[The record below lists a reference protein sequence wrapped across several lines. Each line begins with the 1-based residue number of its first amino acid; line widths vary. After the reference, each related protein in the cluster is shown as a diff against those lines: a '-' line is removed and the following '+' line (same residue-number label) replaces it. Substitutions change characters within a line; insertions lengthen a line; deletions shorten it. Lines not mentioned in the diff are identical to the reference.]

1 MSFFDTISR
10 IIQQGKEIA
19 VKATPSST
27 LTYNKVTPVDN
38 SQFTSNPLLRDKPL
52 TYQPPVVQQ
61 PTFNVPIKAEIPQ
74 ASTRVAE
81 TTPQQTN
88 LTMAQQVSNIIQG
101 GKEAAVLGGGL
112 AKDVARGT
120 TRGAMA
126 GGTFVGARLL
136 GADVNTASQ
145 AQFKPKTGLEKF
157 LFGEQPVSVQSE
169 GIAPLESMGVSP
181 DTAKKYGAPFVLGS
195 IALDAFTGGSS
206 KGARRTLEKVA
217 ANMTAEDATLLRN
230 LYTKPDVKNVM
241 PRARNEQAIINALKL
256 DKLPYSEQK
265 KAVSN
270 ILKEYDKR
278 WGGVDE
284 ALNPPVPP
292 NKPGAMDIKKP
303 NVLEKTVL
311 KKSEPLEG
319 EAKKY
324 KSAEDF
330 VNNFDA
336 SSGVL
341 DRMAFGHATGDVFD
355 VKVSELRPKYKE
367 DLANA
372 QDAVKKGGGRSN
384 EPIQVSIELVDD
396 KPTFFIEDGYHRYVQ
411 AQRDGKTNINV
422 IVDDIKDNP
431 LKVLSPNNLDY
442 TKYLKKVWEE
452 ANAKPT
458 PLNKKPNVLEK
469 TVLKKSEPLEVEAKK
484 YKSAEDFVKAQ
495 GRTVYHGTNK
505 ENAKMLR
512 ENPRLLTPDEQ
523 NQFPTTVVG
532 DTQIGVSTSQQK
544 DIADYFASLQPTGK
558 GEVVEFVLPNN
569 AKIYRLPEGNEIDNL
584 GLAELQRLKR
594 EGFDAVEDVSNAG
607 GEAEIRV
614 LSPEKLKTRAQLTDI
629 YNKANAK
636 PASVNKKP
644 NKMAD
649 FRAGK
654 PNSEGGYIRNPLAKT
669 PEKSPKV
676 NELKKGDLIIENN
689 GNSMEFVQKIQT
701 TKGDMYAFKTKGQP
715 EGSFE
720 LFNESQIDELL
731 KNQNTLRDDVLKLKA
746 KKDTEALED
755 EVAKQNLQKQKDAL
769 KIKELEVNKFL
780 TTLDTGDRLN
790 ANKTLKRLVSSNG
803 KLIKE
808 YEAIDEF
815 IAKGN
820 IKIKELRQTR
830 GAKKGQLVKVLVS
843 EDNKIYPLD
852 SKGSTSYAEFQLK
865 NSVLPTKVRETSPL
879 EIVTKL
885 PANNQVVSSGNDSTR
900 LSLIDRLIA
909 DNKVRVVS
917 RDGRDVYQVKKGG
930 EWVNKRDED
939 SAIRAVTPR
948 SPIDVIKKTK
958 APKFAS
964 DATEQRVLAAEIA
977 KEALDADPAKQLTK
991 YIAKRGEFKG
1001 SLPEVTGKQANKTG
1015 VNLDVHAPDLGYA
1028 DSEEARQAYEA
1039 YKIKKVEVENE
1050 LKSAKEARRIE
1061 LQTKPIAP
1069 VQPKVRQMSRSRDVA
1084 WLEREAT
1091 DRALR
1096 EQKRIE
1102 RQTSPAFRSVLDEP
1116 TRLSPERVKQLEKSA
1131 MPTAEVTR
1139 PSTPYKA
1146 ESLQDI
1152 VTKTP
1157 LDRKVNIIDY
1167 LRTPDR
1173 VLNKIGFGKEAK
1185 LLRDQYEKYSI
1196 ELPKNIDKISAWVKR
1211 APEKGAS
1218 ERIFQYLDGKTV
1230 KLSANEQKVADEIK
1244 AYLKE
1249 WADRLGLPE
1258 ENRVANYITRLFD
1271 DQLIKQE
1278 FDEDLAKIISGK
1290 IPGEVYNPFLQKR
1303 LGAKGYK
1310 QDVWGALDAYT
1321 KRATRKVHID
1331 PALERI
1337 REKAGSSL
1345 DFTNLEESQFKY
1357 IQRYIDRV
1365 QMRPTEIDNAI
1376 DNAVKQTL
1384 GYRFGQRPV
1393 TTISRFLRRMTYR
1406 GMLGGNLSS
1415 AIRNLSQG
1423 VNTYAV
1429 LGEKYTA
1436 IGYAKLLQPA
1446 SQRELIEQGIFNNNF
1461 IEDRV
1466 LSSTKKLLQKGDKAL
1481 WFFFDKAEK
1490 INRGSAYLGAK
1501 AKGLGRGMTEEQA
1514 IDYAKNIVRKTQFSY
1529 DAVDQPV
1536 ALGSDIMKTLFQFQ
1550 TYTTKQTEFLSE
1562 IVKGAVKGDKKMQN
1576 VVSLLRYGIAGYVFV
1591 NTVGKALGM
1600 TEAELIPLYQNLT
1613 GERKT
1618 SLAPSLKFPI
1628 EVGKAIAGTPDK
1640 YGNERDFSEKAS
1652 DVGKSL
1658 IGLIPG
1664 GNQIKKTYEG
1674 YKAVQ
1679 EGGSFTKSG
1688 NLQFEQGTSKASQI
1702 QSILFG
1708 KYASQNAKDY
1718 FNKKTTTGNK
1728 ELDKAKKEDQKN
1740 TEARSSRA
1748 DILVASLNDK
1758 TKEEKVA
1765 YLKELYTTDKD
1776 MYDRVL
1782 KKIEQKKL
1790 NWSKEEKA
1798 IADLGVKS
1806 GAKAAYVKSQLA
1818 KMETKEEK
1826 VAYLKDLYERKI
1838 ISKEVL
1844 DQITGA
1850 E

>member
-10 IIQQGKEIA
+10 IIQQGKEMA

-61 PTFNVPIKAEIPQ
+61 PTFNVPVKAEIPQ
-74 ASTRVAE
+74 ASTKVAE

-169 GIAPLESMGVSP
+169 GIAPLESMGLSP

-206 KGARRTLEKVA
+206 KAAKRTLEKVA

-311 KKSEPLEG
+311 KKSEPLE
-319 EAKKY
+319 
-324 KSAEDF
+324 
-330 VNNFDA
+330 
-336 SSGVL
+336 
-341 DRMAFGHATGDVFD
+341 
-355 VKVSELRPKYKE
+355 
-367 DLANA
+367 
-372 QDAVKKGGGRSN
+372 
-384 EPIQVSIELVDD
+384 
-396 KPTFFIEDGYHRYVQ
+396 
-411 AQRDGKTNINV
+411 
-422 IVDDIKDNP
+422 
-431 LKVLSPNNLDY
+431 
-442 TKYLKKVWEE
+442 
-452 ANAKPT
+452 
-458 PLNKKPNVLEK
+458 
-469 TVLKKSEPLEVEAKK
+469 VEAKK
-484 YKSAEDFVKAQ
+484 YKSADEFVYRGGLPLSSKLVEDDGISFSRNKKTASKYAGTKSSGTVRDYSISPDTKLYRPELTTDIDGIVIWNGKKLTTGVQKEILDVAKKEGFDGVDFGPQWFDEVRVINTEKILPKKLDEYVNLQ
-495 GRTVYHGTNK
+495 GTPVYHGSDNTIKEFGVSNSGRKDFGAGAYFYADKVDTTRFGKVTNEAFISPKARIDEFTSQEWRDMESQLGQQWGSYKDEYKNFGDFITYFFK
-505 ENAKMLR
+505 EN
-512 ENPRLLTPDEQ
+512 
-523 NQFPTTVVG
+523 
-532 DTQIGVSTSQQK
+532 GVDGVKITG
-544 DIADYFASLQPTGK
+544 GK
-558 GEVVEFVLPNN
+558 GSDLTV
-569 AKIYRLPEGNEIDNL
+569 IYNPDI
-584 GLAELQRLKR
+584 
-594 EGFDAVEDVSNAG
+594 
-607 GEAEIRV
+607 I
-614 LSPEKLKTRAQLTDI
+614 KTKSQLTDI
-629 YNKANAK
+629 WNKANAK
-636 PASVNKKP
+636 SASVNKKP

-649 FRAGK
+649 YRAGK
-654 PNSEGGYIRNPLAKT
+654 PNLEGGYIQNPLAGKGET
-669 PEKSPKV
+669 PKS
-676 NELKKGDLIIENN
+676 
-689 GNSMEFVQKIQT
+689 
-701 TKGDMYAFKTKGQP
+701 
-715 EGSFE
+715 
-720 LFNESQIDELL
+720 
-731 KNQNTLRDDVLKLKA
+731 
-746 KKDTEALED
+746 
-755 EVAKQNLQKQKDAL
+755 
-769 KIKELEVNKFL
+769 
-780 TTLDTGDRLN
+780 
-790 ANKTLKRLVSSNG
+790 
-803 KLIKE
+803 
-808 YEAIDEF
+808 
-815 IAKGN
+815 
-820 IKIKELRQTR
+820 
-830 GAKKGQLVKVLVS
+830 
-843 EDNKIYPLD
+843 
-852 SKGSTSYAEFQLK
+852 
-865 NSVLPTKVRETSPL
+865 
-879 EIVTKL
+879 
-885 PANNQVVSSGNDSTR
+885 NNQVVSSGNDSTQ
-900 LSLIDRLIA
+900 LSPIDRLIA
-909 DNKVRVVS
+909 DNKIRVVS

-948 SPIDVIKKTK
+948 SPIDIIKKTK
-958 APKFAS
+958 TPKFAS

-977 KEALDADPAKQLTK
+977 KEALDADPARQLTK

-1001 SLPEVTGKQANKTG
+1001 QLPEVTGKQANKTG
-1015 VNLDVHAPDLGYA
+1015 VNLDVRAPDLGYA

-1157 LDRKVNIIDY
+1157 LDRKVNIRDY

-1244 AYLKE
+1244 SYLKE

-1613 GERKT
+1613 GERKN
-1618 SLAPSLKFPI
+1618 SPAPSLKFPI
-1628 EVGKAIAGTPDK
+1628 EVGKAITGTPDK

-1658 IGLIPG
+1658 VGLIPG

-1758 TKEEKVA
+1758 TKEEKIA

-1806 GAKAAYVKSQLA
+1806 GAKAAYVKSQLD